1 MRKKYDEDYNKE
13 FCEKRKSKSALAVDF
28 ITTGLIAVMVILV
41 IIMASIFIGK
51 MNVMEEQF
59 KEAEQLE
66 QMLQE
71 EQQNQNSNFEII
83 MEDINNE

>member
-1 MRKKYDEDYNKE
+1 MRKQFDTEDCVVK
-13 FCEKRKSKSALAVDF
+13 KSKSALVVDC
-28 ITTGLIAVMVILV
+28 ITTGLLVVMVVLV
-41 IIMASIFIGK
+41 IVMASVFIGK
-51 MNVMEEQF
+51 MNIMEEQF

-83 MEDINNE
+83 MEDINNG